1 MNIDPVHIWIKN
13 AESVLFCEICGH
25 AHSTCSTSSRVQ
37 MQGSRDD
44 APITVFIG
52 KEIRPVSAFSQGIEQ
67 HIDSLKVHVLTDV
80 AAKTTH
86 LNGQVIFTMHRA
98 ENDAVCNRAI
108 NGFNA
113 AENNAVVQDNT
124 LVGNNIAFD

>member
-1 MNIDPVHIWIKN
+1 
-13 AESVLFCEICGH
+13 
-25 AHSTCSTSSRVQ
+25 

-44 APITVFIG
+44 APIAIFIG
-52 KEIRPVSAFSQGIEQ
+52 KEIGPVSAFSQGIEQ
-67 HIDSLKVHVLTDV
+67 HIDSLKVDVSTDV

-113 AENNAVVQDNT
+113 AENNAVVQVTT
-124 LVGNNIAFD
+124 LVGNNIAFDQPSAFIAVVDQLIC